1 LTQENR
7 TIQFGIPDGPVLV
20 TPDVDP
26 AVLVIGHEDVKGGF
40 GVSLWLTPLILLPLA
55 VLQTFV
61 LIILGFG
68 IGFGDSWM
76 RTVHVW
82 RSRTES

>member
-1 LTQENR
+1 LTQGNR
-7 TIQFGIPDGPVLV
+7 TIRFGIPDGPVLV

-55 VLQTFV
+55 VLQTFA

-68 IGFGDSWM
+68 IGFGNS
-76 RTVHVW
+76 
-82 RSRTES
+82 